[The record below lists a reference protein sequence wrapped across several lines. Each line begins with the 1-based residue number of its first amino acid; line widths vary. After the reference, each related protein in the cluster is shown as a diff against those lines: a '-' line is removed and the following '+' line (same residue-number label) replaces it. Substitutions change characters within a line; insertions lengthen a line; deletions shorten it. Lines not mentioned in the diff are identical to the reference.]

1 MIQIVIAVIVSMFH
15 PSYAAR
21 EGDLRAAVATFP
33 EDRIEEVDYR
43 AVSAALAVE
52 TRRVPAELLISIA
65 WEESRFD
72 PKVRTGRVCGVMQV
86 NPADIDMPL
95 STCDAWGRDLAAGFA
110 AGVAEI
116 EQMLDE
122 PRVHGDLHTAL
133 RYRACGNAAFIGACS
148 AAKERWVRSVELAA
162 RAIARRVRPSA

>member
-1 MIQIVIAVIVSMFH
+1 MIQIVIAAIVSMFQPH
-15 PSYAAR
+15 AAR

-33 EDRIEEVDYR
+33 EDRIEEVDYL

-65 WEESRFD
+65 WAESRFD

-86 NPADIDMPL
+86 NPADIDLPR
-95 STCDAWGRDLAAGFA
+95 STCDAWDRDIAAGFA

-116 EQMLDE
+116 EQMLAE

-133 RYRACGNAAFIGACS
+133 RYRACGNAAFTGAFLDVL
-148 AAKERWVRSVELAA
+148 EGFQQRRPA
-162 RAIARRVRPSA
+162 RCAR